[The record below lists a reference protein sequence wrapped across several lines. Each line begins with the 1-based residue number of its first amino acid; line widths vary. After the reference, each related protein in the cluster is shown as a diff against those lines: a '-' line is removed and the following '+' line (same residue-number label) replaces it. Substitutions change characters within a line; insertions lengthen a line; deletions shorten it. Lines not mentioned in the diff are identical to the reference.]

1 MNKPKNVEY
10 KKKQAVKK
18 GIREAVRRKKVSE
31 KLRKVAFQKA
41 LEKDRKRQKLIQML
55 EEARSQRNNGM
66 YSTL

>member
-18 GIREAVRRKKVSE
+18 GIREAARRKKVSE